1 MSSKPPDS
9 KPKEVEAM
17 PADLSDQFSKFDPD
31 YVKNVIGPNVL
42 VRTYQGERPLLPM
55 IDVKLSKENAM
66 PDDLWGLICET
77 WKPDA
82 KNGVILFLQ
91 GLENRGPN
99 NRRKRIYM
107 SAMTPDLYRPMY
119 QDKVVQFF
127 TKLLD
132 VANAGKPLMRSYLA
146 GYFDL
151 YWDLHLGLRGDTIPT
166 RVLQF
171 GESLNTVLA
180 YRDPTQKIV
189 YENYMFVH
197 ANLAYLRGWIAE
209 KLADLNNRKIA
220 NPERTFAYY
229 WVRNAEDGENFQVED
244 IISECIHDFFAYSQW
259 GTTIYDI
266 MLKLSMSSGDPATKA
281 WFKKTMESNFD
292 ETDGMPFTP
301 LERFVMELLRVIT
314 PNSGSLSRIGEIGTS
329 RHERPAYLLSPHAVT
344 NLNRIHWKDHDKF
357 NPDRYNTVPTSD
369 QIDEA
374 ACEQM
379 GFVRCPFERTTFDV
393 RDGRRVVLHNSGF
406 GTVYGV
412 VDGKPVPVC
421 DHAGFAPF
429 GFGYRRCPGEQFTIK
444 VFEDF
449 LRKVW
454 TDKIQFL
461 NIVNPVQVPVGP
473 ATVTDDNIAFTKTT

>member
-1 MSSKPPDS
+1 
-9 KPKEVEAM
+9 M
-17 PADLSDQFSKFDPD
+17 PTDLSDQFSQFDPD
-31 YVKNVIGPNVL
+31 YVKKVIGPYLL

-66 PDDLWGLICET
+66 PDNLWGLISET
-77 WKPDA
+77 WRPDA
-82 KNGVILFLQ
+82 QNGVILFLQ
-91 GLENRGPN
+91 SLENRGPN

-107 SAMTPDLYRPMY
+107 SAMTADLYRPMY
-119 QDKVVQFF
+119 RDKVVQFF

-132 VANAGKPLMRSYLA
+132 GANAGKPLMRSYLA

-151 YWDLHLGLRGDTIPT
+151 YWDLHLGVRGDTIPT

-180 YRDPTQKIV
+180 YGDPTQNIV

-220 NPERTFAYY
+220 NPERTFTYY

-244 IISECIHDFFAYSQW
+244 IVSECIHDFFALSQW
-259 GTTIYDI
+259 GTTIYNI
-266 MLKLSMSSGDPATKA
+266 MLKLSMSSGEPSTKA

-301 LERFVMELLRVIT
+301 LERFIMELLRVIT

-329 RHERPAYLLSPHAVT
+329 RHESHAHLLSPHAVT
-344 NLNRIHWKDHDKF
+344 NLNRIHWKDHEKF
-357 NPDRYNTVPTSD
+357 NPDRYKTVPTSD

-374 ACEQM
+374 ACEQI

-429 GFGYRRCPGEQFTIK
+429 GFGYRRCPAEQFTIK

-473 ATVTDDNIAFTKTT
+473 ATVIDDNITFTKTT